1 MTCRKWKPTSTW
13 TCRRW
18 RRRDAPDAAVIVLG
32 IDPGTAT
39 TGYGVVSGDGTRPP
53 TLVECGVIRTR
64 ARDALPNRL
73 REIHEGV
80 TELIARHRPTAIV
93 VEDVF
98 YAKNVRTT
106 VVLGHAR
113 GVVLLAGAQ
122 AMIDVYEYPPA
133 EIKKAV
139 VGSGAASKEQVQ
151 FMLTRLLRLK
161 AVPSPSDAADGVAA
175 ALTFL
180 MTARV
185 PKIAAGHV
193 LLPSPFSTKTT
204 VTGSRR

>member
-1 MTCRKWKPTSTW
+1 
-13 TCRRW
+13 
-18 RRRDAPDAAVIVLG
+18 VIVLG

-53 TLVECGVIRTR
+53 SLLECGVIRTR
-64 ARDALPNRL
+64 AREPLPLRL
-73 REIHEGV
+73 REIYEGV
-80 TELIARHRPTAIV
+80 TELIARHAPAAMA

-122 AMIDVYEYPPA
+122 AGIEVHEFPPA

-139 VGSGAASKEQVQ
+139 VGSGGATKEQVQ

-175 ALTFL
+175 ALTYL
-180 MTARV
+180 MMARL
-185 PKIAAGHV
+185 PKIGAQAPRLASV
-193 LLPSPFSTKTT
+193 FSPKPPTA
-204 VTGSRR
+204 GSRR